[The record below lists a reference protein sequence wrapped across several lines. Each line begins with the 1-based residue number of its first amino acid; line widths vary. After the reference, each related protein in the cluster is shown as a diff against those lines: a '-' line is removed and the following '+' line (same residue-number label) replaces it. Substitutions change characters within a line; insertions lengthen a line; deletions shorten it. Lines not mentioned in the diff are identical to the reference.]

1 MRLPMIVLSLLL
13 PLCCAGCG
21 DAVKVTVS
29 TSPSFQDAWLAAD
42 SAGTE
47 RVTSYDPQDTV
58 YVKADLIGA
67 EAGTEV
73 VATLIAVSVD
83 HPDVPADTQVGS
95 FAQKFDGELNRLNFD
110 FANDGP
116 MPAGS
121 YKIDLD
127 IAGSPA
133 VSLPFEIA
141 AAGE

>member
-1 MRLPMIVLSLLL
+1 MRLPNTVLSPLLL
-13 PLCCAGCG
+13 LLFAGCG

-29 TSPSFQDAWLAAD
+29 TNPSFQDAWLAAD
-42 SAGTE
+42 AAGKE
-47 RVTSYDPQDTV
+47 RVSSYAPQDTV

-67 EAGTEV
+67 AAGTEV

-83 HPDVPADTQVGS
+83 HPDVPANTQVGS

-110 FANDGP
+110 FSNDGP

-141 AAGE
+141 AAGD